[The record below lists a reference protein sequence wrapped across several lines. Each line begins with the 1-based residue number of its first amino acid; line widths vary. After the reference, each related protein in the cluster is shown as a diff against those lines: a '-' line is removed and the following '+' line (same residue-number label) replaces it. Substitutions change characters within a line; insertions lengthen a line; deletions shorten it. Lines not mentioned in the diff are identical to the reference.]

1 MTREFTSGGPAGGFQ
16 PQEKLS
22 LDQALDAYTRGSAYA
37 EFAEKRKGT
46 LAPGMLADMVVFER
60 DLFAIPPR
68 EILTTPVDLT
78 IVGGRVVFDRNGR

>member
-1 MTREFTSGGPAGGFQ
+1 
-16 PQEKLS
+16 
-22 LDQALDAYTRGSAYA
+22 
-37 EFAEKRKGT
+37 
-46 LAPGMLADMVVFER
+46 MVVFER